1 MYWIREAF
9 PNLAEDEEDRGP
21 VQEPPTKKQN
31 IGRRH
36 AAPFGTG
43 GKHLLTHTDRNRDII
58 K

>member
-1 MYWIREAF
+1 M
-9 PNLAEDEEDRGP
+9 AEDEEDRGP